1 MHKTKAIANAVL
13 NKVIDFVWDHY
24 GQYSG
29 LQLSHMTHAEGSPWD
44 LTRKENLGIKDADIP
59 RKYLSEH
66 FSKYVNKE
74 AGNQA

>member
-44 LTRKENLGIKDADIP
+44 LTRKENLGIK
-59 RKYLSEH
+59 YLSEH